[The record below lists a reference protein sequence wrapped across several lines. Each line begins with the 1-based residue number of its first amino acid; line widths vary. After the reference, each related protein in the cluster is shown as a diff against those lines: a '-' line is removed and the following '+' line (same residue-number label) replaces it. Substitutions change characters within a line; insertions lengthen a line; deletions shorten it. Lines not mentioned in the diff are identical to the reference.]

1 MRETSTLVTPLR
13 HTKLLLLCI
22 KNKGILRQTAG
33 DVGYCYVQRTLLY
46 MYKG

>member
-1 MRETSTLVTPLR
+1 MRETSTLVTSLR
-13 HTKLLLLCI
+13 HIKLLLLYI
-22 KNKGILRQTAG
+22 KDKGILRQTSG